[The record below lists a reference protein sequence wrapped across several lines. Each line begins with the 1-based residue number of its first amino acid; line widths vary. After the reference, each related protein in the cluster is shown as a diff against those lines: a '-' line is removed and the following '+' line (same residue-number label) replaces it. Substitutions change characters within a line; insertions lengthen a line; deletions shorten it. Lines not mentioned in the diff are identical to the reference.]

1 MRIDPKEIIR
11 KFKKIGVVAGVA
23 AALGIHRTTV
33 YRWLKRARSPYP
45 YGAPKYRERGLARQ
59 STRPKTI
66 RYALSNEDR
75 VRVEELRIKRPFTA
89 EKIRYLSKVTASSST
104 VYRYLKRKGLITENT
119 RHRRPKMQD
128 TVHMHAKNATAP
140 GYLQMDVKYLTPE
153 LTGLPWTCF
162 SYAIIDI
169 FSRYKDA
176 IVLNQLD
183 QDGAIVALVEIV
195 NRLPVR
201 PVFVQTDNGLE
212 FQSRFLEHVQALGLE
227 HHYIHKSSPNE
238 NAVIERSFRTDEEE
252 FLFFQEKPFEHYDD
266 LRIRYEAY
274 LHWYNYERPHLSLD
288 CKTPMEVILANVA
301 NVVTD

>member
-11 KFKKIGVVAGVA
+11 KFKEIGVVADVA

-33 YRWLKRARSPYP
+33 FRWLRRARSPYP
-45 YGAPKYRERGLARQ
+45 YGEPKYRERGLARK

-66 RYALSNEDR
+66 RYALSNDDR
-75 VRVEELRIKRPFTA
+75 VRVEQLRIDRPFTA
-89 EKIRYLSKVTASSST
+89 EKIKFLSHIEASSST
-104 VYRYLKRKGLITENT
+104 VYRYLRRKGLITSNT
-119 RHRRPKMQD
+119 RHRRPRMQD
-128 TVHMHAKNATAP
+128 TVHMHAKNATGP
-140 GYLQMDVKYLTPE
+140 GYLQMDVKYMTPE

-162 SYAIIDI
+162 SYAVIDI

-176 IVLNQLD
+176 IILNQLD
-183 QDGAIVALVEIV
+183 QDGATLALIEIL
-195 NRLPVR
+195 NRLPFK

-212 FQSRFLEHVQALGLE
+212 FQNRFLEHVKALGLE

-252 FLFFQEKPFEHYDD
+252 FLYFQEKPFEHYDD
-266 LRIRYEAY
+266 LRIRYEKY
-274 LHWYNYERPHLSLD
+274 LRWYNYERPHLGIDL
-288 CKTPMEVILANVA
+288 KTPMQVILATVA